1 VIRETVRSQE
11 AVAEVISQYSAETR
25 AKLGADGAP
34 IRVEDIPILI
44 DGLEKDMKDL
54 AKAMEF
60 EKAATVRDEIQSLR
74 ALLGTADGRLGSGKR
89 KLKRYA
95 GGR

>member
-1 VIRETVRSQE
+1 VRETIRSYE
-11 AVAEVISQYSAETR
+11 SVAEVVSQYSSEL
-25 AKLGADGAP
+25 KSKIGKDGAA
-34 IRVEDIPILI
+34 IRIEDIPILI
-44 DGLEKDMKDL
+44 DNLEKDMKDL

-74 ALLGTADGRLGSGKR
+74 ALLGTSDGRLGSGKR

-95 GGR
+95 GGRS